1 MGKSSARASEGE
13 KEALEKYLFQFLN
26 LEKQFPLLPG
36 IRNPEALASI
46 MGVDRSDV
54 EKWRVRYQ
62 ENARQAASELLQE
75 EEISEAIDQLPFRDG
90 ETIIALGD
98 SMTDDLQG
106 WFQIFQELVRLARPE
121 DEYHWV
127 NSGVSYNTTS
137 EALRRLHRD
146 VLSRNPDWVFVS
158 LGTFDGQRLSFAP
171 DRTLIPLSETWE
183 NLNTIQSAIGTVTEN
198 PVFWISP
205 PPVIDGMLDQMDLF
219 DFRIDASDLL
229 QIREIIASKSGHLVD
244 PAGLR
249 MGNPPEAWYYLSD
262 GLHPSLSGH
271 TNTVRELVLSFQSS
285 SDD

>member
-127 NSGVSYNTTS
+127 NSGASYNTTS

-183 NLNTIQSAIGTVTEN
+183 NLNIIQSAIGTVTEN